1 MEICVEDFLAI
12 GRDSVVPRGTGGRA
26 SDFLAVLV
34 TEVDCRRRSDVGSSG
49 LRWIRWRPSNAS
61 GTLLP
66 SLTQKFDPDKVS
78 FPSSNLAK
86 SLESSESKSQSET
99 STTVKRRLGALKLTT
114 LEDSLDTR
122 SFSRS
127 NSAES
132 SVSES
137 ETSTTVGRLKSGR
150 VERGGIGGGG
160 PKPRFWL

>member
-34 TEVDCRRRSDVGSSG
+34 MEVDCRRRSDVGSSG
-49 LRWIRWRPSNAS
+49 LRWRPSNAS

-66 SLTQKFDPDKVS
+66 SLTQKIDPDKVS
-78 FPSSNLAK
+78 FPSSNLAE

-99 STTVKRRLGALKLTT
+99 STTVKRRLGAFKLTT
-114 LEDSLDTR
+114 LVDSLDTR

-150 VERGGIGGGG
+150 VEGGGIGGGG